1 MKRILAF
8 ALLASSI
15 PLSLDASGPRPPAPT
30 LTFVQVRGGSLAWA
44 GLLLGDKRGLV
55 EETLGTAVRIEAGPK
70 GSPCPYRSVVT
81 REGHT
86 VSLRWSDDGPEAL
99 LQSMS
104 VPLTPREGKR
114 GSLGLAEDLRRRV
127 PGLKLL
133 WTKRDGKP
141 PTSRFAFVPEGN
153 DKHQVLLKVGGENL
167 VVLAVTTCLD

>member
-1 MKRILAF
+1 MKRVLAF
-8 ALLASSI
+8 ALLASI
-15 PLSLDASGPRPPAPT
+15 PVSLDAAGPRPPAPA

-44 GLLLGDKRGLV
+44 GLLLGDKRALV
-55 EETLGTAVRIEAGPK
+55 EATLGVPVRIEAGAR
-70 GSPCPYRSVVT
+70 SAPCPFRSTVT
-81 REGHT
+81 REGHV
-86 VSLRWSDDGPEAL
+86 VSLRWSDDGPDAL
-99 LQSMS
+99 LQSVS

-141 PTSRFAFVPEGN
+141 PTSRFAFAPEGN
-153 DKHQVLLKVGGENL
+153 EKHELLVKVGGENL